1 MLFNLLLQGE
11 TMPNQEII
19 KELRKILKVYW
30 YDSDKLSVKLLNNQ
44 HMSKDV
50 ATNLENLLGT
60 ILKGEK
66 LCQAKKQ

>member
-1 MLFNLLLQGE
+1 
-11 TMPNQEII
+11 MPDQEII

-50 ATNLENLLGT
+50 ATNLENLLVT
-60 ILKGEK
+60 ILKGVK
-66 LCQAKKQ
+66 PCPTKKQ

>member
-1 MLFNLLLQGE
+1 
-11 TMPNQEII
+11 MPNQEII

-50 ATNLENLLGT
+50 ATKLENLTKT
-60 ILKGEK
+60 IERV
-66 LCQAKKQ
+66 